1 MLGTAL
7 ELGEGCAIRRSI
19 DEKDVFQ
26 EKFVIT
32 EVKKLKQE
40 KNRRDEILTGVQS
53 KDLGIG
59 TALMDEVWSGEK
71 SPDPNKKEDLQDD
84 KQYKEGFKGLEQDK
98 DSTRIKGQKSRRYR
112 INRTEEQRIVDLKIN
127 NINNNKKKSSKNNKG
142 SKKKKNNTSIKD

>member
-1 MLGTAL
+1 MGLILWQDLNPKGYASL
-7 ELGEGCAIRRSI
+7 NQPGAQSKAIRRSI

-71 SPDPNKKEDLQDD
+71 SPDPNKKEDLQDNIGPFESIVLD
-84 KQYKEGFKGLEQDK
+84 KELVDICNNRVGGVRSKPN
-98 DSTRIKGQKSRRYR
+98 QKS
-112 INRTEEQRIVDLKIN
+112 IVEEFKRE
-127 NINNNKKKSSKNNKG
+127 
-142 SKKKKNNTSIKD
+142 